1 MKARKLGRNPVRG
14 VDLPPLWQVERRYLT
29 HRQVADLAGATG
41 PDDGVVVLLLG
52 YMGLR
57 WGELAAIRARRVAP
71 GARRFDI
78 AEANERREWSGDSAH
93 RRRINGDGYPCRRCS
108 VTDLA
113 SVWQPSNLMYGHLY
127 EDELD
132 AAADRMDEAATRILA
147 DSVRI
152 GSWVISI
159 T

>member
-78 AEANERREWSGDSAH
+78 AEAMSDV
-93 RRRINGDGYPCRRCS
+93 NGR
-108 VTDLA
+108 
-113 SVWQPSNLMYGHLY
+113 
-127 EDELD
+127 
-132 AAADRMDEAATRILA
+132 ATRHTEDA
-147 DSVRI
+147 STAMGTRAGVAP
-152 GSWVISI
+152 
-159 T
+159 

>member
-1 MKARKLGRNPVRG
+1 M
-14 VDLPPLWQVERRYLT
+14 
-29 HRQVADLAGATG
+29 
-41 PDDGVVVLLLG
+41 
-52 YMGLR
+52 
-57 WGELAAIRARRVAP
+57 
-71 GARRFDI
+71 
-78 AEANERREWSGDSAH
+78 
-93 RRRINGDGYPCRRCS
+93 
-108 VTDLA
+108 TDLA